1 MKVVNLIFRAAVLA
15 AAVAAFLG
23 VPHCWVAVK
32 AQGLLWGVLL
42 TALLGR
48 FFCRSLCPLGM
59 LQSLVNWIFHPKTH
73 VRRVCT
79 RLPET
84 KAQRIVRWSVFAACV
99 VLGVADCMGPVT
111 FLLPIS
117 IFGKAVTLWWPG
129 VALCAA
135 VLALA
140 VFGQGRIWCNW
151 VCPFGTVFNLV
162 ARIACRKDKVGKGCG
177 NCRRCFATK
186 DEVKVKGEGEQR
198 NETDLTRRET
208 LKGIAVLAVA
218 EKLSDGGY
226 ADVTLPG
233 APEREKEVLPPGAGD
248 RRTFALRCASCQLCV
263 ANCPGKCIRP
273 SVRLKSF
280 GQPVMDFRHG
290 YCLVGCTKC
299 SRICPENALRV
310 KAAEDRPHVHMGYA
324 VWRKDLCVRTANGEE
339 CKACVRKC
347 PVRAVHLV
355 KGFPVVDRDACIG
368 CGACEHACPARP
380 EPAIRVMGY
389 EKQRIVLP
397 IRQGSEAP
405 SSRR

>member
-1 MKVVNLIFRAAVLA
+1 MKVVNLIFRAVVLVAV
-15 AAVAAFLG
+15 VAAFLG

-42 TALLGR
+42 TVLLGR

-84 KAQRIVRWSVFAACV
+84 KAQRIVRWSVFAVCV

-135 VLALA
+135 VLLLA

-177 NCRRCFATK
+177 NCRRCFGGAREK
-186 DEVKVKGEGEQR
+186 CGNMGVCECGNGGNEKMEECEDEGRGKV
-198 NETDLTRRET
+198 TRRET

-299 SRICPENALRV
+299 SRVCPENALRV
-310 KAAEDRPHVHMGYA
+310 KAAADRPHVHMGYA

-380 EPAIRVMGY
+380 EPAIRVMG
-389 EKQRIVLP
+389 
-397 IRQGSEAP
+397 
-405 SSRR
+405 